1 MRDEDLLRLR
11 AGLQQ
16 RVEQVRAFE
25 HGLAAFVAV
34 FGRHAEFGKVFEPGV
49 VRGEDLFHG
58 CLFWNGVLTV
68 LRLRFHFVEATLSD
82 GLCLAGAQ

>member
-1 MRDEDLLRLR
+1 
-11 AGLQQ
+11 
-16 RVEQVRAFE
+16 VRAFE
-25 HGLAAFVAV
+25 YGLAVLAAV
-34 FGRHAEFGKVFEPGV
+34 FGRHAEFGEVFELRV
-49 VRGEDLFHG
+49 VRGGDLFHG